1 MHKIDELEK
10 RWYRYKLKKI
20 SYPVVGTLLVA
31 GTITAGVNIGI
42 YLDENRVEDL
52 ITSTHIKPTKVL
64 AVSKVNNTPKQ
75 EIVTKIKEPIKVEE
89 EQLQDVFL
97 EPTIPIVNMERE
109 SKVQRKKIS
118 SSSSK
123 NYSKRLVK
131 AKPNS
136 YLTDRELSAM
146 RTTNRVEED
155 VPHVTKKIHFQ
166 TNSVNYIA
174 TMKRKFEQSNSPL
187 DALFLAKAFYKEG
200 NYKESESWSLSANK
214 LDSSLQ
220 ESWFLFAKSKA
231 KLGKKREALKILV
244 TYYKKHHSLK
254 ARELIEAIKG
264 DKI

>member
-1 MHKIDELEK
+1 MHKVDELEK

-20 SYPVVGTLLVA
+20 SYPIVGTLLVA

-52 ITSTHIKPTKVL
+52 ITSTSTESTKVL

-75 EIVTKIKEPIKVEE
+75 EIVTKIKEPIKVEK

-118 SSSSK
+118 SSSK
-123 NYSKRLVK
+123 NHSKRLVK

-146 RTTNRVEED
+146 RTINRVEEEI
-155 VPHVTKKIHFQ
+155 PHVPKKIHFQ

-174 TMKRKFEQSNSPL
+174 TMKRKFAQSNSPL
-187 DALFLAKAFYKEG
+187 DALLLAKAFYKKG
-200 NYKESESWSLSANK
+200 DYKESESWSLSANK

-254 ARELIEAIKG
+254 ARELIKDIKG